1 MNQSIFKAYDIRGI
15 YPTDLNETDSYNIGL
30 AFANFISSE
39 NQGKKVK
46 ILVSRDMR
54 LSSPALTERVIA
66 GLVDGGV
73 DVLNIG
79 LASTPTF
86 YLAVSYFQT
95 TAGIHVSASH
105 NPKDY
110 NGFKMV
116 RANGVP
122 VSGENGIQTIKELI
136 LNNKL
141 QLASEKGMVENRENQ
156 TAMLLM
162 EFKKEFDW
170 QGIKPFTIVVDGANA
185 MSILDIPEIFKD
197 VPIKLITINFE
208 LDGSFPNH
216 EADPFK
222 EENLVQ
228 IKKAVLENHADLGIS
243 PDGDGDR
250 IFFIDEQGTTIRQEV
265 LRGIM
270 AQVALKEYPGASIC
284 YDIRPGK
291 ITRDMIVEAGG
302 IPSVTK
308 VGHSLIKEQMI
319 ALNSV
324 FGGESSGHYFY
335 KTKYG
340 VFEAPTMMIL
350 KFLKWLSEN
359 NQPVSQAIKPYLKYF
374 SSGEI
379 NSKVADTKEK
389 INELAKKYK
398 DAKISYL
405 DGITVEYNDYW
416 FNVRPSNT
424 EPLLRLNLEATTV
437 ELMKTKTQEVLDFI
451 RS

>member
-15 YPTDLNETDSYNIGL
+15 YPTDLDETDSYNIGL
-30 AFANFISSE
+30 AFANFISVE

-66 GLVDGGV
+66 GLLDGGV
-73 DVLNIG
+73 EVLNID

-136 LNNKL
+136 LNDKL
-141 QLASEKGMVENRENQ
+141 QIASEKGTVENRENQ
-156 TAMLLM
+156 TAMLLA

-197 VPIKLITINFE
+197 VPIKLVTINFE

-228 IKKAVLENHADLGIS
+228 IKKAVLENQADLGIS

-270 AQVALKEYPGASIC
+270 AQVALKEQPGASIC

-350 KFLKWLSEN
+350 KFLKWLTEK

-379 NSKVADTKEK
+379 NSKVADTKLK
-389 INELAKKYK
+389 INELVEKYK
-398 DAKISYL
+398 DAEISYL

-424 EPLLRLNLEATTV
+424 EPLLRLNLEAKTP
-437 ELMKTKTQEVLDFI
+437 ELVKEKTQEVLDLI